1 MKIKL
6 FSACLILLWGFSPFL
21 LAQGDS
27 EETDWERWTK
37 DSQPFL
43 EAMYGVGSPK
53 QVRFEGD
60 FSQIGLVEAKLGYS
74 KIKPYKNYVNSIEE
88 GFLFG
93 SALNPDLNVVND
105 DTLGKVNTETLRFGG
120 AYRFG
125 YGYGNGN
132 IKILPYNERSLV
144 WSKISTTR
152 PDNLIQTDID
162 ILNRYEDSYR
172 FGELTEGGIKINMFR
187 MLSVT
192 GAYELQVVFPRHLF
206 WEWLGSAIIRDA
218 SSAFIIVF
226 AEDILDRT
234 SFLGPAIFFVLKNGL
249 SYAFYNAMKYNM
261 NWPFTSEA
269 PLTFENFKLGVSL
282 NF

>member
-1 MKIKL
+1 MKSKL
-6 FSACLILLWGFSPFL
+6 FSVCLIFLWGFSPFL
-21 LAQGDS
+21 QAQGDS
-27 EETDWERWTK
+27 EETDWERWRK
-37 DSQPFL
+37 DARPFI
-43 EAMYGVGSPK
+43 EAMYGIGSPK
-53 QVRFEGD
+53 QLRFEGD
-60 FSQIGLVEAKLGYS
+60 FSQIGLVEGKLGYS

-88 GFLFG
+88 GFLYG
-93 SALNPDLNVVND
+93 SALNPDLNVVSD
-105 DTLGKVNTETLRFGG
+105 DTLGKVNTETMRFGA

-132 IKILPYNERSLV
+132 IQILPYNERSLV
-144 WSKISTTR
+144 WSKITTTR

-162 ILNRYEDSYR
+162 ILNRYENSYR
-172 FGELTEGGIKINMFR
+172 FGELTEGGVKINMFR

-206 WEWLGSAIIRDA
+206 WEWLGSAVIRDA
-218 SSAFIIVF
+218 SSAFITVF

-269 PLTFENFKLGVSL
+269 PLTFETFKVGVSV